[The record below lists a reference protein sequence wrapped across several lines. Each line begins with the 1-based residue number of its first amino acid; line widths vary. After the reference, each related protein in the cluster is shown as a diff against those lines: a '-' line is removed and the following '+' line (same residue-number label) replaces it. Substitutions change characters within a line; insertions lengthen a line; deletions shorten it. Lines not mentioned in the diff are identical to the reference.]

1 MNMRLRFSST
11 FLLAAVILAQ
21 AREKSAAVHGR
32 NGITLPAPP
41 STKVEPV
48 KEKFCETTVTDPY
61 RWLEDSK
68 SPETRAW
75 IESQM
80 DYTEKYLAQ
89 VKNRPEIAKRLTE
102 LLHVESLS
110 IPLERKGIY
119 FFTKRLVDE
128 NQASIYVR
136 KSLQGKD
143 ERLIDATKL
152 SSDQNTSVTI
162 ADVANDASLL
172 LYGVREG
179 GADEESV
186 HAFDI
191 NKRSDLPD
199 VLPRARYSSIDL
211 SPDKKGIYYSKVGPE
226 GTLVFFHPFGGEVPA
241 DKLIFGKMYY
251 SENFGPMQLISTQV
265 TENRRYLLISV
276 AHGVPP
282 TRVDVYAQ
290 ELDEPDQHIRA
301 IIHAMDNRFS
311 VVNYE
316 GDLYALTDNEA
327 PNYRV
332 VKISIDDPHPSH
344 WKTIIPEGKDVISS
358 ISIVGGKLFVSGLHD
373 VVTQT
378 RVFTL
383 DGKQTGEITYP
394 AIGSATNVH
403 GRSASNEGFYSFESF
418 NIPPTIYHYDVAS
431 GKAEVF
437 AKPQVPFLSDD
448 YEVQQ
453 VFYKSKDGSRIPMF
467 ISSKKGLKLDGTA
480 QTLIFAYGGF
490 NVSVL
495 PTWNPEYA
503 WWMEQGGF
511 FAQPNLR
518 GGGEYG
524 ESWHKAGMFEKKQ
537 NVFDDLFGAAQYLI
551 DNKYTTAAHLAI
563 RGRSNGG
570 LLTGVAL
577 TQRPDLFGAIWCG
590 YPLLDMT
597 RFHKFLV
604 GKWWTTE
611 YGSAEDPKQFP
622 YLLKYS
628 PYQNVKRG
636 TKFPAVMF
644 HSGDSDTRVDPLHA
658 RKMTALVQAANSGDR
673 PVLLHYELKAGH
685 SSGVSITQ
693 LVNDTADELA
703 FLWNETDGKPAA
715 K

>member
-1 MNMRLRFSST
+1 
-11 FLLAAVILAQ
+11 
-21 AREKSAAVHGR
+21 
-32 NGITLPAPP
+32 APP
-41 STKVEPV
+41 PTKIEPV
-48 KEKFCETTVTDPY
+48 KEKFGETTVTDPY

-75 IESQM
+75 IDSQM
-80 DYTEKYLAQ
+80 RYTERYLSQ
-89 VKNRPEIAKRLTE
+89 VKNRPEIVKRLTE
-102 LLHVESLS
+102 LERVESFS
-110 IPLERKGIY
+110 IPSEQQGVY
-119 FFTKRLVDE
+119 FFTKRLAEE
-128 NQASIYVR
+128 NQSSIYLR
-136 KSLQGKD
+136 KGLQGND

-152 SSDQNTSVTI
+152 SADQNTSVTI
-162 ADVANDASLL
+162 ADISQDASLL
-172 LYGVREG
+172 VYGVRDG
-179 GADEESV
+179 GADEETV
-186 HAFDI
+186 RVFDV
-191 NKRSDLPD
+191 NARKDLAD
-199 VLPRARYSSIDL
+199 TLPRARYSSVNL
-211 SPDKKGIYYSKVGPE
+211 SPDKKGLFYSRVDPE
-226 GTLVFFHPFGGEVPA
+226 GTLVFFHPFGGDAAA
-241 DKLIFGKMYY
+241 DKLVFGKMYLY
-251 SENFGPMQLISTQV
+251 QTLGPMQLISTEV
-265 TENRRYLLISV
+265 TENGRYLLITV

-290 ELDEPDQHIRA
+290 ELDEPDQKVRG
-301 IIHAMDNRFS
+301 IIHGMNNRFS

-316 GDLYALTDNEA
+316 GDLFVLTDNEA

-332 VKISIDDPHPSH
+332 VKISIDDPHPSK
-344 WKTIIPEGKDVISS
+344 WKTIVPEGKDVISN

-378 RVFTL
+378 RIFTL
-383 DGKQTGEITYP
+383 DGKETGQITYP
-394 AIGSATNVH
+394 AIGSATSVQ
-403 GRSASNEGFYSFESF
+403 GRGVSNDAFYSFESF
-418 NIPPTIYHYDVAS
+418 NIPPAIYHYDVAT
-431 GKAEVF
+431 GKADVF
-437 AKPQVPFLSDD
+437 AKPQVPFSSDD

-453 VFYKSKDGSRIPMF
+453 VFYNSKDGRRIPMF
-467 ISSKKGLKLDGTA
+467 VSSKKGVKRDGTA
-480 QTLIFAYGGF
+480 KALIFAYGGF
-490 NVSVL
+490 NVNML
-495 PTWNPEYA
+495 ATWNPEYA

-524 ESWHKAGMFEKKQ
+524 EAWHQAAMFEKKQ
-537 NVFDDLFGAAQYLI
+537 NVFDDLFGAAEYLTK
-551 DNKYTTAAHLAI
+551 NKYTTAAGLAI

-611 YGSAEDPKQFP
+611 YGSAENPEQFP

-628 PYQNVKRG
+628 PYQNVKPK

-658 RKMTALVQAANSGDR
+658 RKMTARVQAANGGDR
-673 PVLLHYELKAGH
+673 PVLLHYEVKAGH

-703 FLWNETDGKPAA
+703 FLWNETDGKAAA